1 MRRILTAKE
10 QLEMLAPWRRTA
22 GPVFDWRPT
31 PEYAALG
38 LTLDHHTAPLE
49 NGDRL
54 HVYRPDFPGA
64 GMTDK
69 HWLYELEP
77 HDMAPR
83 LPLVWH
89 DHVDPGTGRAPGVM
103 HMIIG
108 RNPEVDPP
116 DGPDRRRRNLSLWGR
131 GADEVRPH
139 ENGRTF
145 PTAEEAMQAAEQR
158 YREEAP
164 KWDDRAPHARGD
176 LSRGFDYDG
185 FFSNPPP
192 SDDGNGFDIFGD
204 RP

>member
-1 MRRILTAKE
+1 
-10 QLEMLAPWRRTA
+10 
-22 GPVFDWRPT
+22 
-31 PEYAALG
+31 
-38 LTLDHHTAPLE
+38 
-49 NGDRL
+49 
-54 HVYRPDFPGA
+54 
-64 GMTDK
+64 
-69 HWLYELEP
+69 
-77 HDMAPR
+77 
-83 LPLVWH
+83 
-89 DHVDPGTGRAPGVM
+89 M